1 MKKPATV
8 ATVLAFLALGATVRA
23 DEWDVGNDTDNAITT
38 DNSLFHG
45 AEQIHDMGILGPGVS
60 DQDWYLVSGRK
71 FSSYQVVV
79 DGMTGDLDFTA
90 ANVQLTDDG
99 GVVVQN
105 GLVTDSSGQ
114 LTLNWKVF
122 SDTVD
127 NYVRVGPFATRE
139 EAERLR
145 YMLAGPDP
153 SLIEATGSR
162 DDPAYR
168 VRLGPFDD
176 ADAASAMARIAG
188 AGFEP
193 EASPE
198 SAPGAAGSKR

>member
-1 MKKPATV
+1 M
-8 ATVLAFLALGATVRA
+8 
-23 DEWDVGNDTDNAITT
+23 
-38 DNSLFHG
+38 
-45 AEQIHDMGILGPGVS
+45 
-60 DQDWYLVSGRK
+60 
-71 FSSYQVVV
+71 
-79 DGMTGDLDFTA
+79 
-90 ANVQLTDDG
+90 
-99 GVVVQN
+99 
-105 GLVTDSSGQ
+105 
-114 LTLNWKVF
+114 
-122 SDTVD
+122 
-127 NYVRVGPFATRE
+127 RVGPFATRE

-193 EASPE
+193 DASPE
-198 SAPGAAGSKR
+198 SAPGATGSKR